1 MALIVILGTGFLPRF
16 LHVEMQLN
24 SDCRITLTR
33 QTEEMK
39 CYTSELMTTK
49 EFLKKTREELQTF
62 AHELTV
68 VIEIRDSIQMELVDV
83 YRKAKTISID

>member
-1 MALIVILGTGFLPRF
+1 MASASYQKDYLDEGNWRNDVLA
-16 LHVEMQLN
+16 
-24 SDCRITLTR
+24 
-33 QTEEMK
+33 
-39 CYTSELMTTK
+39 SELMTTK

-83 YRKAKTISID
+83 YR